1 MNFRDESN
9 YHKMK
14 INLSSKNGFDTDQ
27 KQPSSSS
34 FYVSSG
40 PLSYS
45 ENYSKG
51 YKGKELSYDIY
62 KNDNGSVQAYG
73 GSDNF
78 KNKSFGIRG
87 SFNF

>member
-1 MNFRDESN
+1 MNFREESN

-14 INLSSKNGFDTDQ
+14 LNLSSSNGFETDS
-27 KQPSSSS
+27 KRPPSSNVN
-34 FYVSSG
+34 VSVG
-40 PLSYS
+40 PWSYS
-45 ENYSKG
+45 GDYAKG

-73 GSDNF
+73 GSDNY
-78 KNKSFGIRG
+78 KNKSYGIRG